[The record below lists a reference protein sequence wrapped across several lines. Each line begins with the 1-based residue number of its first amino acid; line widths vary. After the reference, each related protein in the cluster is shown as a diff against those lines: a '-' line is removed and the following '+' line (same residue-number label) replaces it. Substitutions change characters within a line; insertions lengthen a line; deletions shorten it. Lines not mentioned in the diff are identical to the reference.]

1 MKVNV
6 DRVSGQIEKQYQ
18 LRVDQGVLIVMGSKV
33 YVSDVRP
40 SSEQEEE
47 EMRERVYLLHCSC
60 YNTDCS

>member
-1 MKVNV
+1 MNV

-33 YVSDVRP
+33 YVSGVSP

-47 EMRERVYLLHCSC
+47 EMRERVYLPHCS
-60 YNTDCS
+60 